1 MRALTEYILAVSDLV
16 EAEVKAIRQGLFR
29 LVLAAA
35 LVLGGAV
42 LALMGLAM
50 VLYGL
55 YQLLMSAGL
64 GGSAAAA
71 LSGSTFIAV
80 AALMI
85 GGASWLKR

>member
-16 EAEVKAIRQGLFR
+16 EAEVKSIRRSLFR

-35 LVLGGAV
+35 LVLGGAA

-50 VLYGL
+50 ALYGL
-55 YQLLMSAGL
+55 YQFLMSEGL

-71 LSGSTFIAV
+71 LSGGSFVIV

-85 GGASWLKR
+85 VGASWLKK